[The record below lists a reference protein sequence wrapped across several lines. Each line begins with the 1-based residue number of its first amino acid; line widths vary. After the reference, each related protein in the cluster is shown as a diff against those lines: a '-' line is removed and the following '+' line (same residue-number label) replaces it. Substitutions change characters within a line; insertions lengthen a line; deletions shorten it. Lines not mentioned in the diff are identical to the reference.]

1 MKYIFDFDDVL
12 FKNTKMLKPRMFRLI
27 AEKTGKTAEEVEKA
41 YQEVR
46 KEFSLVNF
54 IKNSLTPEGLLN
66 EETKYQI
73 DMDTDALFK
82 EIMSECHKF
91 LDPELMAEIKRI
103 DKKDLYI
110 VTNGEKKFNWEKLAY
125 SGILEYLDIKHI
137 HVVPGPKTQAVRKIC
152 KDNPGED
159 ILFFDDRQ
167 EFIDGLD
174 EQDNPRF
181 KAIRYEEEKKSE
193 IIELLREWRPKESPA
208 HELRK
213 GVK

>member
-73 DMDTDALFK
+73 SMDTDALFK

-91 LDPELMAEIKRI
+91 LDPELMAEKNLTGRSLPTVAFWNTSISNISMLFPDLKRRR
-103 DKKDLYI
+103 L
-110 VTNGEKKFNWEKLAY
+110 EKFAKITPAKIFY
-125 SGILEYLDIKHI
+125 S
-137 HVVPGPKTQAVRKIC
+137 
-152 KDNPGED
+152 
-159 ILFFDDRQ
+159 
-167 EFIDGLD
+167 
-174 EQDNPRF
+174 
-181 KAIRYEEEKKSE
+181 
-193 IIELLREWRPKESPA
+193 
-208 HELRK
+208 
-213 GVK
+213 

>member
-41 YQEVR
+41 YRKVR

-66 EETKYQI
+66 EEKKHQI

-82 EIMSECHKF
+82 EIMSECDKF
-91 LDPELMAEIKRI
+91 LDPELIAEIKRI

-110 VTNGEKKFNWEKLAY
+110 VTNGEEKFNWEKLAY
-125 SGILEYLDIKHI
+125 SGILEYFDISHI
-137 HVVPGPKTQAVRKIC
+137 YVVPGPKTKAVGEIC
-152 KDNPGED
+152 RDNPGED

-167 EFIDGLD
+167 KFIDELD
-174 EQDNPRF
+174 ERDNPRF
-181 KAIRYEEEKKSE
+181 RAIRYEEETRSE
-193 IIELLREWRPKESPA
+193 IIELLRKWQPKES
-208 HELRK
+208 
-213 GVK
+213 